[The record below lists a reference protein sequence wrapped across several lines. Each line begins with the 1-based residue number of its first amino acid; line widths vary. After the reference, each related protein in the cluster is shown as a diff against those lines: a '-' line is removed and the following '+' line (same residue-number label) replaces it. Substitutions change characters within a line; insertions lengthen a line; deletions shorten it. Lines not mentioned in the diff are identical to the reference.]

1 MDIYSRASKWKLYLA
16 IGGIF
21 IIAASMVYTQ
31 YLARQLAKQEERQAL
46 HWQMANEI
54 VNSIDEEEIDACD
67 YTLQGVIMTSN
78 TTIPVILVD
87 SERGTILDAI
97 NFGPDLDDDKE
108 YLAKVVARLQRKPD
122 FEPIKGFGA
131 DIYFLESRLLRQLR
145 YFPVVQLLLISGFIL
160 FGYMSFNSAR
170 RAEQNRVW
178 VGMAKETAHQLGTPI
193 SAIIA
198 WVEHVKMIREKDEE
212 VMEIMGELNNDVE
225 RLNLIADRF
234 SKIGSTPKLQPID
247 IYEELEKCRAYMVRR
262 APRRVSF
269 EFPHPASGRAT
280 VMVNP
285 PLFDWVIE
293 NLLRNALDAME
304 GRGTISATVVEEK
317 GNIHID
323 VSDTGKGIPAG
334 KFKRV
339 FQPGFTTKK
348 RGWGLG
354 LSLAKRIIE
363 EYHSG
368 KIFVKK
374 SVENEGTTF
383 SIILPKGDQLLVK
396 DQAEPVEVDRTIS

>member
-1 MDIYSRASKWKLYLA
+1 MDIYSQASKWKIYLA

-21 IIAASMVYTQ
+21 IVGASMVYTQ
-31 YLARQLAKQEERQAL
+31 YLANELAKQEEKQAL

-54 VNSIDEEEIDACD
+54 VNYSDEEELDHCD
-67 YTLQGVIMTSN
+67 YTLQGMLMTSN

-87 SERGTILDAI
+87 ERGKIIDAV
-97 NFGPDLDDDKE
+97 NFGDEKNKDE
-108 YLAKVVARLQRKPD
+108 AYLLRIVDRLQRKPD
-122 FEPIKGFGA
+122 YEPIKGFGA
-131 DIYFLESRLLRQLR
+131 DIYFLESKLLRQLR
-145 YFPVVQLLLISGFIL
+145 YYPVIQLLLISGFIL
-160 FGYMSFNSAR
+160 FGYISFNSAR

-198 WVEHVKMIREKDEE
+198 WVEHLKMVREKDEE
-212 VMEIMGELNNDVE
+212 VMEVVQELNNDVD

-247 IYEELEKCRAYMVRR
+247 IYEELEKCRDYMVRR

-269 EFPHPASGRAT
+269 EFPHPAAGHAM

-304 GRGTISATVVEEK
+304 GRGTISATVQEEK
-317 GNIHID
+317 NNIHID
-323 VSDTGKGIPAG
+323 ITDTGKGIPAG

-354 LSLAKRIIE
+354 LSLAKRIIQ

-383 SIILPKGDQLLVK
+383 SIILPKGSSVVPKKVLVK
-396 DQAEPVEVDRTIS
+396 EPVKA

>member
-1 MDIYSRASKWKLYLA
+1 MDIYSQASKWKIYLA

-21 IIAASMVYTQ
+21 IVGASMVYTQ
-31 YLARQLAKQEERQAL
+31 YLANELAKQEEKQAL

-54 VNSIDEEEIDACD
+54 VNYSDEEELDHCD
-67 YTLQGVIMTSN
+67 YTLQGMLMTSN

-87 SERGTILDAI
+87 ERGKIIDAV
-97 NFGPDLDDDKE
+97 NFGDEKNKDE
-108 YLAKVVARLQRKPD
+108 AYLLRIVDRLQRKPD
-122 FEPIKGFGA
+122 YEPIKGFGA
-131 DIYFLESRLLRQLR
+131 DIYFLESKLLRQLR
-145 YFPVVQLLLISGFIL
+145 YYPVIQLLLISGFIL
-160 FGYMSFNSAR
+160 FGYISFNSAR

-198 WVEHVKMIREKDEE
+198 WVEHLKMVREKDEE
-212 VMEIMGELNNDVE
+212 VMEVVQELNNDVD

-247 IYEELEKCRAYMVRR
+247 IYEELEKCRDYMVRR

-269 EFPHPASGRAT
+269 EFPHPAAGHAM

-304 GRGTISATVVEEK
+304 GRGTISATVQEEK
-317 GNIHID
+317 NNIHID
-323 VSDTGKGIPAG
+323 ITDTGKGIPAG

-354 LSLAKRIIE
+354 LSLAKRIIQ

-383 SIILPKGDQLLVK
+383 SIILPKGSSVAPKKVLVK
-396 DQAEPVEVDRTIS
+396 EPVKA